1 MDLQPWHYIVLIG
14 ALVLVWANLLSR
26 RRKSG
31 NASAEQTPAAG
42 LQQMELAL
50 EQFMEN
56 MEESQRS
63 LADMVAVS
71 KEQERAEAERREQ
84 RIAELEKQCQSL
96 HEQLQ
101 NQATAAVPVV
111 AAVVVDQAAPLAES
125 ATDELHQA
133 PAAPEPLVS
142 AAQKPGIR
150 ERYKQLFE
158 LYDEGRSIEQ
168 IAKRL
173 GMNKGEVM
181 LIQQLARQE
190 EGGNEAS

>member
-31 NASAEQTPAAG
+31 NASAEQAPAAG

-63 LADMVAVS
+63 LADMVSVS

-96 HEQLQ
+96 HEELQ
-101 NQATAAVPVV
+101 KQAAA
-111 AAVVVDQAAPLAES
+111 AAPAVEALAVEYSAPLAES
-125 ATDELHQA
+125 STAQLHPA
-133 PAAPEPLVS
+133 LAAPEPPAS
-142 AAQKPGIR
+142 AAQMPGIR